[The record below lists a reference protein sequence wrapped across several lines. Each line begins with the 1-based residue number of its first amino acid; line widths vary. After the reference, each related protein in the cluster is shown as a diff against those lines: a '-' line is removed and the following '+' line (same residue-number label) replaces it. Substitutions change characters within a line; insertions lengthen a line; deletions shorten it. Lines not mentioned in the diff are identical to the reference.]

1 MVEIASQYVAHA
13 LLSDVSSVNDV
24 HYYLE
29 CQTVSLHFPWHVSP
43 VGLGPL

>member
-24 HYYLE
+24 QYLE